1 MQAQGGLT
9 AADLRKFVAA
19 ADASPEFQCASAERR
34 WVIETSLGE
43 LGMKHRRLIDLRYR
57 RGLTFLE
64 IAGDFGVVESAVH
77 AMHGRILR
85 ALRDGLLRQGIRSL
99 ADIL

>member
-1 MQAQGGLT
+1 MQSQGSLT
-9 AADLRKFVAA
+9 AADLRQFVAA

-34 WVIETSLGE
+34 WVIERSMGE
-43 LGMKHRRLIDLRYR
+43 LSLRHLRLIDLRYR

-85 ALRDGLLRQGIRSL
+85 ALREALLRQGIRRLS
-99 ADIL
+99 DIL